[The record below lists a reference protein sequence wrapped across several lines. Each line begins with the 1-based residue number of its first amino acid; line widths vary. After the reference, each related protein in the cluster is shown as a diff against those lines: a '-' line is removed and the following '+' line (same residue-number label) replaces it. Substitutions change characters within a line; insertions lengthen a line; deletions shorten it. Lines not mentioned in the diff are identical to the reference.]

1 MGVFRWSKDKKNAK
15 KVVQKS
21 AQKAVMETAKKS
33 SGEGKKK
40 RVCLCGYWRK

>member
-21 AQKAVMETAKKS
+21 AQKAVRDAVQK
-33 SGEGKKK
+33 
-40 RVCLCGYWRK
+40 